1 MARTRGKGKK
11 SKNGHELTQRFL
23 YYELDIEDDGSNSH
37 YLDLAAG
44 MSALNRRLYRQG
56 RQYHVANV
64 SVVDT
69 SGKLTSCRFATLPQV
84 WTTNKAWKLM
94 FDAWKDQRSRTLENA
109 PENVTGRWADFK
121 VWMSQQ
127 HYIDAGDENIPH
139 NAGTTRGG
147 ILPVTS
153 DMETIPFGEWM
164 ISDVSYVDDGTE
176 RANQP
181 LWMLGPHSTTGSAA
195 DPSGVGLCAA
205 LQEML
210 EQPPESPQLPADF
223 EDSIILSMNPTTG
236 SDLADNILE
245 NIAEDNDIPP
255 YNRIKVIGSDHTS
268 TESESFTLR
277 EVGWASGA
285 KGIASLPTMGFPV
298 PLGLLEVRTT
308 TSGASTGNM
317 CGVMI
322 ELVPGSYKGVHAEA
336 F

>member
-1 MARTRGKGKK
+1 MARTRGKSKK

-23 YYELDIEDDGSNSH
+23 YYELDIEASGSNSH

-94 FDAWKDQRSRTLENA
+94 FDAWKDQRARALENS
-109 PENVTGRWADFK
+109 PTNVSGRWADFK
-121 VWMSQQ
+121 VWMSEQ
-127 HYIDAGDENIPH
+127 HMVDANNPDIPH
-139 NAGTTRGG
+139 NAGVARGG

-153 DMETIPFGEWM
+153 DMITVPFGEWM
-164 ISDVSYVDDGTE
+164 ISDVSYVKDGTE
-176 RANQP
+176 YENRQ
-181 LWMLGPHSTTGSAA
+181 LWMLGPHVETGAVGVQ
-195 DPSGVGLCAA
+195 GVGLCAA
-205 LQEML
+205 LEEML
-210 EQPPESPQLPADF
+210 AQPPESPILPTDF
-223 EDSIILSMNPTTG
+223 KNAIVLSMNPSAG
-236 SDLADNILE
+236 ADMQDDILE
-245 NIAEDNDIPP
+245 NIRDDNDVAP
-255 YNRIKVIGSDHTS
+255 YSITEVIGADHTS
-268 TESESFTLR
+268 TDSQSFTIR

-308 TSGASTGNM
+308 TSGASTDNM
-317 CGVMI
+317 CGIMI